1 MNCKAERKLLYITGL
16 PNHFQ
21 EDSMTHNGISS
32 KIECGEFGKKLYE
45 SCKTSER
52 ERVQKVKMLFILQNL
67 GNLRVFWYLKSYS
80 PLSFI
85 KPLTQIP
92 WGTR

>member
-52 ERVQKVKMLFILQNL
+52 VQKVKMLFILQNL
-67 GNLRVFWYLKSYS
+67 GNSRVFWYLKSYS

>member
-1 MNCKAERKLLYITGL
+1 MGL

-32 KIECGEFGKKLYE
+32 KIECGKFGRKLSE

-52 ERVQKVKMLFILQNL
+52 ERVEKVKMLFILQNL

-85 KPLTQIP
+85 MPLTQIP